1 MPAKTKIVSA
11 YDSLP
16 SAEKK
21 VADFILKDPKR
32 ASLMVINDIAK
43 AADVSVPSVTRLA
56 KKLGYD
62 GFMDFRV
69 ALAEC
74 SSESITMDIEPLRD
88 DDADT
93 AAIEK
98 LFISSMRCIEET
110 LKVLDAAK
118 LSKFC
123 DDIIEQTRE
132 LKDIRDGY
140 RAVTARF
147 FQWKKMF
154 VLSRNTFLTE
164 PEIMGLIGEILFLK
178 NILSKEIGLSEA
190 LKSWS
195 GQELTHKDFSCDNRW
210 YEVKTINR
218 GNPNVRISS
227 LEQLDSEKD
236 GELIVFSME
245 KMSAAYNGVTLNKL
259 ILETRQMFLSREESD
274 DFLAKVA
281 LQGYEY
287 NNYYDDFVFE
297 ISNVMR
303 YAVGKEFPKLTSANV
318 PKAIAKASYDI
329 SLSEIQSFIINK

>member
-1 MPAKTKIVSA
+1 MMNRIAEQFDGFKRPGFFSRVDATHILELHIGLDEKGRKAIELRAAFTPVKVTGTSA
-11 YDSLP
+11 IDVNQYRKDEYNTIRFS
-16 SAEKK
+16 
-21 VADFILKDPKR
+21 LKDDEM
-32 ASLMVINDIAK
+32 S
-43 AADVSVPSVTRLA
+43 
-56 KKLGYD
+56 G
-62 GFMDFRV
+62 
-69 ALAEC
+69 
-74 SSESITMDIEPLRD
+74 
-88 DDADT
+88 
-93 AAIEK
+93 
-98 LFISSMRCIEET
+98 LFY
-110 LKVLDAAK
+110 
-118 LSKFC
+118 KFC

-132 LKDIRDGY
+132 LKDLRDGY

-318 PKAIAKASYDI
+318 PEAIAKASYDI

>member
-1 MPAKTKIVSA
+1 MMNRIAEQFEGFKRPGFFSRVDATHILELHIGLDENSRKAIELRAAFTPVKVTGTSA
-11 YDSLP
+11 IDVNQYRKDEYNTIRFS
-16 SAEKK
+16 
-21 VADFILKDPKR
+21 LKDDEM
-32 ASLMVINDIAK
+32 S
-43 AADVSVPSVTRLA
+43 
-56 KKLGYD
+56 G
-62 GFMDFRV
+62 
-69 ALAEC
+69 
-74 SSESITMDIEPLRD
+74 
-88 DDADT
+88 
-93 AAIEK
+93 
-98 LFISSMRCIEET
+98 LFY
-110 LKVLDAAK
+110 
-118 LSKFC
+118 KFC
-123 DDIIEQTRE
+123 DDIIEQTRD

-227 LEQLDSEKD
+227 LEQLDSEKE

-303 YAVGKEFPKLTSANV
+303 YAVGNEFPKLTSANV
-318 PKAIAKASYDI
+318 PKAISKASYDI